1 MIGGGEMKKKAKN
14 SSRVS
19 NNQIWK
25 EVERMADEQHEANGR
40 QRDLIK
46 ELLLVKTRQE
56 ECPIWRGGRLNDP
69 RVMLAVLGAMLALF
83 ELIHRL

>member
-1 MIGGGEMKKKAKN
+1 MKKKTV
-14 SSRVS
+14 RIS
-19 NNQIWK
+19 NKQIWD
-25 EVERMADEQHEANGR
+25 EVERLASEAHEANGR

-69 RVMLAVLGAMLALF
+69 RVMLAVLGGMLAVF
-83 ELIHRL
+83 EIIHRL